1 MFARVISKLRRVG
14 RRKKKLVLWL
24 AIAIVVLSAAVWNGW
39 RWFNVRGAILETGS
53 SSARGSDIS
62 ALEDISASMSRFGLI
77 INKLGIQVPVIE
89 GVDGLNKAVY
99 YKALTRGVA
108 HYKGTAKPGEN
119 GNIFI
124 FGHSSTFIGTGSYA
138 QIFASLNNLKKGD
151 EAIIS
156 FRDKSYRYAVSA
168 KKIVASDDV
177 SVLEPTKSEQL
188 TIMTCWPI
196 GSNAKRLIVI
206 LKPKL

>member
-14 RRKKKLVLWL
+14 RRKKKVVLWL
-24 AIAIVVLSAAVWNGW
+24 AIAIIILSAAAWNGW
-39 RWFNVRGAILETGS
+39 RWFGAHAVYLETG
-53 SSARGSDIS
+53 RSDGRYADIP
-62 ALEDISASMSRFGLI
+62 ALEDISASLNRFGLI
-77 INKLGIQVPVIE
+77 INKLGIQVPVMEDI
-89 GVDGLNKAVY
+89 DGQNKSVY
-99 YKALTRGVA
+99 YKALNRGVA

-124 FGHSSTFIGTGSYA
+124 FGHSSTLIGSGDYA

-151 EAIIS
+151 EAIITY
-156 FRDKSYRYAVSA
+156 RDKSYRYGVSA
-168 KKIVASDDV
+168 KKIVASDDA
-177 SVLEPTKSEQL
+177 SVLEPTKTEQL

-206 LKPKL
+206 LKPRN